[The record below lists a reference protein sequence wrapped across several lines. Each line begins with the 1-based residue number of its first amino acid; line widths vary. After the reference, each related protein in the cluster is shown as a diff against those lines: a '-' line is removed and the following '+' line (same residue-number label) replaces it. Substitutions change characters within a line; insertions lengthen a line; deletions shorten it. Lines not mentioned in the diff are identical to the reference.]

1 MTDTVV
7 APPANTVVTPS
18 RDSGQNYNGLEH
30 LVAQSSEAHA
40 SRDITRDLLFASK
53 DNAVAVSDVQTA
65 VKDIARQN
73 EQLHRETQLMVL
85 REAHTTREQANAV
98 EMRSKDAAIS
108 LLQAKLIAK
117 GVI

>member
-7 APPANTVVTPS
+7 APPANTVITPS
-18 RDSGQNYNGLEH
+18 REGHNSGLEH
-30 LVAQSSEAHA
+30 LVTQSSEAHA
-40 SRDITRDLLFASK
+40 SRDITRDVLFASK
-53 DNAVAVSDVQTA
+53 DNAVAISDVQTS

-85 REAHTTREQANAV
+85 REAQTTREQVNAV
-98 EMRSKDAAIS
+98 EMRAKDASIS